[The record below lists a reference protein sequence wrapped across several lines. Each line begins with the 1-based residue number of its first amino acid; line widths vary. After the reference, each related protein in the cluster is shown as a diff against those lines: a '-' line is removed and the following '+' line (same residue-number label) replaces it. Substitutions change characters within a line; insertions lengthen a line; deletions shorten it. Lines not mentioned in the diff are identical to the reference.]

1 MKIAEAIKLTRTEF
15 IIWISS
21 VTLIVSFF
29 LIFDRGNYMALAAS
43 LIGTTSLIYN
53 SRGVPLGPALM
64 IAFSLLYGIIS
75 FGFRYYGEMITYV
88 GMSLPMAIFA
98 LVSWMRNPFEK
109 GKAQVKVNRI
119 SWLEAGL
126 MFLLS
131 LVVTVVFYFILKHF
145 GTANLLPSTLSVTT
159 SFIAAYLTFRRSPY
173 FALAYACNDVIL
185 MVLWTL
191 ATLKDVS
198 YLSVLICF
206 VVFLFNDTYSFIR
219 WRIMQ
224 KKQEKIIPIMK

>member
-109 GKAQVKVNRI
+109 GKAHIKIVGIALITRTAGELCRDAGQGALSGIVETVGGFAAILVSIPLFRAA
-119 SWLEAGL
+119 WELLEGL
-126 MFLLS
+126 L
-131 LVVTVVFYFILKHF
+131 
-145 GTANLLPSTLSVTT
+145 
-159 SFIAAYLTFRRSPY
+159 
-173 FALAYACNDVIL
+173 
-185 MVLWTL
+185 
-191 ATLKDVS
+191 
-198 YLSVLICF
+198 
-206 VVFLFNDTYSFIR
+206 
-219 WRIMQ
+219 
-224 KKQEKIIPIMK
+224 

>member
-88 GMSLPMAIFA
+88 GMTAPMALIS
-98 LVSWMRNPFEK
+98 LISWIRNPYEK
-109 GKAQVKVNRI
+109 GSSEVAVAKLTRVDAV
-119 SWLEAGL
+119 
-126 MFLLS
+126 LLPVLS
-131 LVVTVVFYFILKHF
+131 VSVTAIFYFIL
-145 GTANLLPSTLSVTT
+145 
-159 SFIAAYLTFRRSPY
+159 RY
-173 FALAYACNDVIL
+173 F
-185 MVLWTL
+185 
-191 ATLKDVS
+191 S
-198 YLSVLICF
+198 G
-206 VVFLFNDTYSFIR
+206 
-219 WRIMQ
+219 
-224 KKQEKIIPIMK
+224 

>member
-1 MKIAEAIKLTRTEF
+1 MKIIETIKLTRTEF

-53 SRGVPLGPALM
+53 SRGEPLGPALM
-64 IAFSLLYGIIS
+64 IVFSIIYGIIS
-75 FGFRYYGEMITYV
+75 FGCRYYGEMMTYV
-88 GMSLPMAIFA
+88 GMSMPMAIFA
-98 LVSWMRNPFEK
+98 LVSWLRNPFEK
-109 GKAQVKVNRI
+109 GKTQVRVNRI
-119 SWLEAGL
+119 SWGEAGF

-173 FALAYACNDVIL
+173 FALAYATNDIVLI
-185 MVLWTL
+185 VLWAL
-191 ATLKDVS
+191 AIFKDIS
-198 YLSVLICF
+198 YLSVLVCF

-224 KKQEKIIPIMK
+224 KKQEKR

>member
-53 SRGVPLGPALM
+53 SRGEPVGPALM
-64 IAFSLLYGIIS
+64 IAFSILYGIIS
-75 FGFRYYGEMITYV
+75 FGFRYYGEMMTYV

-109 GKAQVKVNRI
+109 GKSQVRVNRI
-119 SWLEAGL
+119 SWIEAGL

-198 YLSVLICF
+198 YLSALICF

-224 KKQEKIIPIMK
+224 KRQEKVAVSE